1 MHALRPLLR
10 KSLFNL
16 FAATLACAA
25 SLAPRAASAE
35 ALLLIEADTGKVLQA
50 ENATIPWYP
59 ASVTKIMTAYVTL
72 KAVKDGKLTLDT
84 LITVSPTAA
93 SQSPSK
99 MGFRPGTQLTVDNAL
114 KMMMVKS
121 ANDMAVVLAEGVGGS
136 IDGFSAM
143 MNDTAQRL
151 GMTQTSYVNPN
162 GLPADGQITSA
173 RDLGILA
180 RSFLR
185 DLPEYEYFVHIPA
198 IRFGKRVTGNFNK
211 LIGRYPGADG
221 FKTGFICASG
231 YNLVASA
238 TRNGRRLIAVVLGA
252 NSGTARAVKA
262 AQLLE
267 RGFSQDNLTWLRP
280 SLGTVEKL
288 VPVDASPPNL
298 REDMCGGHRKR
309 PASDDDDALIATNGG
324 TSGSAS
330 ATGGEAQV
338 TFFTAG
344 LQPPLMKASELMAT
358 AAAAAEPVLVYT
370 GPTRT
375 GTALIAAVAADA
387 DQQATPKPRGKK
399 SRVAKKPDAADKPKG
414 CQDGRQDRGQDGGG
428 EAGCQASRRQERCQ
442 AGRDQAR
449 CGQVGFSKVQCGG
462 KTCGKR
468 RSGTQARQAKGS
480 DQARCQ
486 AGQQQLAARR
496 AETTPTLHC
505 GSAVWQDSGSHSLTF
520 ALSHHDLPPVPASS
534 ILAAMRQARD
544 TTGSGK

>member
-1 MHALRPLLR
+1 VHDFRPLLR
-10 KSLFNL
+10 KPLFNL
-16 FAATLACAA
+16 FAAALAVGTL
-25 SLAPRAASAE
+25 LAPRVANAE
-35 ALLLIEADTGKVLQA
+35 ALLLIEADSGKVLQA
-50 ENATIPWYP
+50 DNATIPWYP

-72 KAVKDGKLTLDT
+72 KAVKDGKITLDSM
-84 LITVSPTAA
+84 LTVSPTAA

-99 MGFRPGTQLTVDNAL
+99 MGLRPGTQLTVDNAL

-121 ANDMAVVLAEGVGGS
+121 ANDMAVVLAEGLGGS
-136 IDGFSAM
+136 IDGFSVM
-143 MNDTAQRL
+143 MNDTAKKL
-151 GMTQTSYVNPN
+151 GMTQTNYVNPN
-162 GLPADGQITSA
+162 GLPADGHVTSA

-267 RGFSQDNLTWLRP
+267 RGFSQDNLSWLRP
-280 SLGTVEKL
+280 SLGTVENL

-298 REDMCGGHRKR
+298 REEMCGGHRKR
-309 PASDDDDALIATNGG
+309 PASDDDDALIATNSGG
-324 TSGSAS
+324 TSGS

-344 LQPPLMKASELMAT
+344 LQPPLMKASELMAL
-358 AAAAAEPVLVYT
+358 APAAAEPVVVYT

-375 GTALIAAVAADA
+375 GAALVAAVAADT
-387 DQQATPKPRGKK
+387 DQQTPPKARGKK
-399 SRVAKKPDAADKPKG
+399 SRAAKKPDAGSDAKTAAAKPAAAKPNAAPKTDAKTDAKTDTKTAAKPTAGKHAAAKPAADKSAASGDHAAKPAKPK
-414 CQDGRQDRGQDGGG
+414 
-428 EAGCQASRRQERCQ
+428 
-442 AGRDQAR
+442 
-449 CGQVGFSKVQCGG
+449 
-462 KTCGKR
+462 
-468 RSGTQARQAKGS
+468 
-480 DQARCQ
+480 
-486 AGQQQLAARR
+486 AA
-496 AETTPTLHC
+496 TKPK
-505 GSAVWQDSGSHSLTF
+505 
-520 ALSHHDLPPVPASS
+520 PAPNNS
-534 ILAAMRQARD
+534 
-544 TTGSGK
+544 

>member
-1 MHALRPLLR
+1 MHAIRPLLR
-10 KSLFNL
+10 KSLLNL

-25 SLAPRAASAE
+25 LLAPRAASAE
-35 ALLLIEADTGKVLQA
+35 ALLLIEADSGKVLQA
-50 ENATIPWYP
+50 DNATIPWYP

-84 LITVSPTAA
+84 LLTVSPTAA

-185 DLPEYEYFVHIPA
+185 DLPEYEYLMHIPA
-198 IRFGKRVTGNFNK
+198 IRFGKRITPNFNK

-280 SLGTVEKL
+280 SLGTVDKL

-298 REDMCGGHRKR
+298 REEMCGGHRKR

-324 TSGSAS
+324 TAGSAS

-344 LQPPLMKASELMAT
+344 LQPPLMKASELMAS
-358 AAAAAEPVLVYT
+358 APAAAEPVLVYT
-370 GPTRT
+370 GPTRS

-399 SRVAKKPDAADKPKG
+399 SRVARKPDAADKPADKPKEPKTAAAKP
-414 CQDGRQDRGQDGGG
+414 DAAKP
-428 EAGCQASRRQERCQ
+428 EAKKNTNSDSKTAAKPAGARHAAAKPDAAAKPAEKPAASGD
-442 AGRDQAR
+442 AA
-449 CGQVGFSKVQCGG
+449 
-462 KTCGKR
+462 
-468 RSGTQARQAKGS
+468 AKP
-480 DQARCQ
+480 AKPK
-486 AGQQQLAARR
+486 AA
-496 AETTPTLHC
+496 TK
-505 GSAVWQDSGSHSLTF
+505 
-520 ALSHHDLPPVPASS
+520 PA
-534 ILAAMRQARD
+534 AAKPANN
-544 TTGSGK
+544 S